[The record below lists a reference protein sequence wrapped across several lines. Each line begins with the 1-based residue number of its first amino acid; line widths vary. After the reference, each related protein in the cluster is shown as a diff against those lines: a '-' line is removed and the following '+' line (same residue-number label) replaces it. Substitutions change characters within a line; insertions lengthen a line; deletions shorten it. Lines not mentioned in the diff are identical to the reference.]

1 MNSKDSQTPSSEKS
15 SPFKI
20 LSIEGGGI
28 KGLYAAQLL
37 AQIEE
42 KVKGPIGNYFDMICG
57 TSTGGLIALGI
68 SCGIPCKKM
77 SDFYKENGPLIFPR
91 RNKID
96 SILRCLR
103 QCIFSTKYSNKQL
116 ERALTSIFG
125 HRTMKDANNLLC
137 IPAFNMTL
145 GRPSVFKKP
154 FGPYNRDGRFTMVQ
168 VGMATSAAP
177 TYLPSIT
184 IENNQYVDGGIF
196 CNNPAMVGYT
206 EAMDHFIEKSCSK
219 NGDSMKYDNISMLSI
234 GMPGDPAGENP
245 FTSTTRSFIGWKEKL
260 INTAMNG
267 TSYIT
272 DYQIKKLL
280 EINGG
285 EYFKIN
291 PPPLSSE
298 HLKIV
303 EMDNTSKKS
312 LSVLLSHG
320 QDIGDTY
327 TSTNWSKIK
336 TFFDS
341 NKTYQF

>member
-1 MNSKDSQTPSSEKS
+1 MTSKIVQIPNSENLH
-15 SPFKI
+15 PFKI

-37 AQIEE
+37 ANIEE
-42 KVKGPIGNYFDMICG
+42 KLNAPIGNYFDMICG

-77 SDFYKENGPLIFPR
+77 SDFYREKGPLIFPR
-91 RNKID
+91 QNKID
-96 SILRCLR
+96 TIIRCLR

-116 ERALTSIFG
+116 ESSLTSIFG
-125 HRTMKDANNLLC
+125 HRTMKEANNLLC

-145 GRPSVFKKP
+145 GRPCVFKKP
-154 FGPYNRDGRFTMVQ
+154 FGPYHRDGRFTMVQ

-206 EAMDHFIEKSCSK
+206 EAMDHFIGKSFSK
-219 NGDSMKYDNISMLSI
+219 NGDTMKYDNITMLSI
-234 GMPGDPAGENP
+234 GLPGDLLGENP
-245 FTSTTRSFIGWKEKL
+245 FTSKTRSFIGWNKKL
-260 INTAMNG
+260 IKTAMSG

-272 DYQIKKLL
+272 DYQIKKLM

-285 EYFKIN
+285 EYYKIN

-303 EMDNTSKKS
+303 NMDNTCRKS
-312 LSVLLSHG
+312 LGVLLSQG
-320 QDIGDTY
+320 KDIGETY
-327 TSTNWSKIK
+327 TSTKWSTIK

-341 NKTYQF
+341 NKTYQI